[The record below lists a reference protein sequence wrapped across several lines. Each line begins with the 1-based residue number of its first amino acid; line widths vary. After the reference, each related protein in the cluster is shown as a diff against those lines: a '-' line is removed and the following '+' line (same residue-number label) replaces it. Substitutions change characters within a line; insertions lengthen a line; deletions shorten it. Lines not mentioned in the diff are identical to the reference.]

1 MNKLLLLILVTLL
14 CIHSGAGQQKRC
26 IKCEF
31 TLGDI
36 PCIQSTVTCNT
47 GEVCASIKGKAGSAN
62 FITKKDCV
70 ERSRCGVND
79 TTSWGHLTYT
89 TSTVCC
95 EEDLCNSKSE
105 PHQSESGVGV
115 IRFSLL
121 AGLTALLC
129 FFLTKIL

>member
-1 MNKLLLLILVTLL
+1 MNKLILWGLVALL
-14 CIHSGAGQQKRC
+14 CIHFGEGQVKRC
-26 IKCEF
+26 IKCDF

-47 GEVCASIKGKAGSAN
+47 GEVCATIKGKAGSAHL
-62 FITKKDCV
+62 ITKRNCV

-79 TTSWGHLTYT
+79 TTSWVGVTYT

-95 EEDLCNSKSE
+95 EEDFCN
-105 PHQSESGVGV
+105 SGVGV